1 MRDQLLKEVTYH
13 TSRAGGPGGQHVNKT
28 ESRVEL
34 HWDPSASSALTEQQR
49 ERILQ
54 RLSGRLTPTGILII
68 GSQQSRS
75 QHRNRERVTER
86 FLRLIEWALRPGKK
100 RIPTKPGK
108 GAREKRLKDKKHRS
122 EIKKLRRNK
131 GGELT

>member
-1 MRDQLLKEVTYH
+1 M
-13 TSRAGGPGGQHVNKT
+13 NKT

-34 HWDPSASSALTEQQR
+34 HWDPSASSALTAQQKQ
-49 ERILQ
+49 RILE

-75 QHRNRERVTER
+75 QLRNRERVTER
-86 FLRLIEWALRPGKK
+86 FLRLVEWAVKPRKK

-108 GAREKRLKDKKHRS
+108 AAREKRLKDKKHRS
-122 EIKKLRRNK
+122 EIKKIRRNK
-131 GGELT
+131 GES

>member
-1 MRDQLLKEVTYH
+1 MNEVTYH
-13 TSRAGGPGGQHVNKT
+13 TSRAGGPGGQHANKT

-34 HWDPSASSALTEQQR
+34 HWDPSASKALSEEQKK
-49 ERILQ
+49 RILD
-54 RLSGRLTPTGILII
+54 RLSGRFTPSGILII

-75 QHRNRERVTER
+75 QLRNRERVTVR
-86 FLRLIEWALRPGKK
+86 FLRLVEWALKPRKK

-108 GAREKRLKDKKHRS
+108 AAREKRLKEKKHRS